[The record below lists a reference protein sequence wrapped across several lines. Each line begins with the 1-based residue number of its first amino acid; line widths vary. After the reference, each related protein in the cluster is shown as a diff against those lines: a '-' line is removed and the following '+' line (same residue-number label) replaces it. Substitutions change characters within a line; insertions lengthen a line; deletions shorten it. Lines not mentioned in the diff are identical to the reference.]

1 MELIFFLLYLIL
13 IYPINHFIKKSNYLP
28 SQTGESHQNF
38 LGKKNIPLSGGFF
51 IVIFITYL
59 THENFYLYLSFI
71 VFYLLGI
78 SSDKKYII
86 SPKVRFILQ
95 MMFILLFVNFFE
107 IRIFDL
113 RNDYLSSLL
122 ENNIISIVFVV
133 LCFLVLINGS
143 NFIDGLNGL
152 QIGYY
157 LIILIILLK
166 NGFLNFTNINN
177 IEVIY
182 LIIILF
188 YLLVLNFN
196 EKLFLGDSGSY
207 TLSLFTGYFLV
218 LVYNNNQNISPF
230 FIALLLWYPCFENL
244 FSILRKFTFNKSP
257 LKPDNKHLH
266 QLIYIYLKI
275 QFKLKKNLANNIS
288 SIMINSFNLI
298 FISIASLHYKHTFIQ
313 FVMILLFSLIY
324 IFLYIRILKIIS
336 KKS

>member
-1 MELIFFLLYLIL
+1 
-13 IYPINHFIKKSNYLP
+13 
-28 SQTGESHQNF
+28 
-38 LGKKNIPLSGGFF
+38 
-51 IVIFITYL
+51 
-59 THENFYLYLSFI
+59 
-71 VFYLLGI
+71 
-78 SSDKKYII
+78 
-86 SPKVRFILQ
+86 

-107 IRIFDL
+107 IRVFDL
-113 RNDYLSSLL
+113 RNEYISSLL

-166 NGFLNFTNINN
+166 NGFLNFTYINN

-275 QFKLKKNLANNIS
+275 QFKIKKNLANNIS

-313 FVMILLFSLIY
+313 LVMILLFSLIY
-324 IFLYIRILKIIS
+324 IYLYIRILKIIS

>member
-1 MELIFFLLYLIL
+1 MELIFFLLYLIV
-13 IYPINHFIKKSNYLP
+13 IYPINQFIKKSNYLP

-59 THENFYLYLSFI
+59 TRENIYLYLSFI

-78 SSDKKYII
+78 SSDKKYIV

-95 MMFILLFVNFFE
+95 MIFVILFVNFFE
-107 IRIFDL
+107 IRVFDL
-113 RNDYLSSLL
+113 RNEYISSLL

-166 NGFLNFTNINN
+166 NGFLNFTNINTT
-177 IEVIY
+177 EFIY
-182 LIIILF
+182 FTIILL
-188 YLLVLNFN
+188 YLLALNFN

-244 FSILRKFTFNKSP
+244 FSILRKFNFNKSP

-288 SIMINSFNLI
+288 SIMINCFNLI

-313 FVMILLFSLIY
+313 LVMILLFSLIY
-324 IFLYIRILKIIS
+324 IYLYIRILKIIS

>member
-1 MELIFFLLYLIL
+1 MELIFFIIFLIL
-13 IYPINHFIKKSNYLP
+13 IYPINQLIKKSNFLP
-28 SQTGESHQNF
+28 SQTGETHQNF
-38 LGKKNIPLSGGFF
+38 LGKKNVPLSGGLF

-59 THENFYLYLSFI
+59 TLENFYLCLFFI

-95 MMFILLFVNFFE
+95 MFFVLLFVNLFE
-107 IRIFDL
+107 IRVFDL

-122 ENNIISIVFVV
+122 ENHIISIVFVV

-157 LIILIILLK
+157 LIIIVILLK
-166 NGFLNFTNINN
+166 NEFINFVNFSDTG
-177 IEVIY
+177 VIY
-182 LIIILF
+182 LTIILS
-188 YLLVLNFN
+188 YLLILNLN

-207 TLSLFTGYFLV
+207 ILSLFTGYFLI

-244 FSILRKFTFNKSP
+244 FSIVRKFTFNKSP

-266 QLIYIYLKI
+266 QLIYMYLKI
-275 QFKLKKNLANNIS
+275 KFKLKKNLANNIS
-288 SIMINSFNLI
+288 SITINTFNLI
-298 FISIASLHYKHTFIQ
+298 FIYLASLNYKHTFIQ
-313 FVMILLFSLIY
+313 LFMILLFSLIY
-324 IFLYIRILKIIS
+324 IYFYLRILKKIS
-336 KKS
+336 KRL

>member
-1 MELIFFLLYLIL
+1 MELIFFLLYLIV
-13 IYPINHFIKKSNYLP
+13 IYPINQFIKKSNYLP

-59 THENFYLYLSFI
+59 TRENIYLYLSFI

-78 SSDKKYII
+78 SSDKKYIV

-95 MMFILLFVNFFE
+95 MIFVILFVNFFE
-107 IRIFDL
+107 IRVFDL
-113 RNDYLSSLL
+113 RNEYISSLL

-166 NGFLNFTNINN
+166 NGFLNFTNINTT
-177 IEVIY
+177 EFIY
-182 LIIILF
+182 LTIILL

-244 FSILRKFTFNKSP
+244 FSILRKFNFNKSP

-275 QFKLKKNLANNIS
+275 QFKLKKI
-288 SIMINSFNLI
+288 
-298 FISIASLHYKHTFIQ
+298 
-313 FVMILLFSLIY
+313 
-324 IFLYIRILKIIS
+324 
-336 KKS
+336 